1 MEQEQLTLYKLMI
14 LYLIEKV
21 DFPLSNSQISEFI
34 LDKGYTNYFTVQRA
48 FHELEEENMLRVKQI
63 RNMSHYALSDEG
75 SEAIEMFEYQIPNS
89 IKEDIAQ
96 FLKEKEY
103 ELRKEAS
110 VTADFYPSKGDEYTV
125 NLKIR
130 EKENLPQG
138 KANEILNKKS
148 GLLGISGVSS
158 DMRDVTSAADAGNE
172 RAKLA
177 TEMLAYQIKKYVGS
191 YAAAMGGLDCLV
203 FTGGIGENDN
213 RVRASVCENMGFLG
227 ISVDPA
233 KNQQRTS
240 DILDISGK
248 GSRVKV
254 LVVCTN
260 EELMIARDTKAL
272 VEARR

>member
-34 LDKGYTNYFTVQRA
+34 LDKGYTNYFTVQSA

-103 ELRKEAS
+103 ELRKEAN

-130 EKENLPQG
+130 EKESPLLEINLNVVSRDQAVYICDHWEKKHSDVYSMLIEKLLFDEP
-138 KANEILNKKS
+138 NK
-148 GLLGISGVSS
+148 
-158 DMRDVTSAADAGNE
+158 
-172 RAKLA
+172 
-177 TEMLAYQIKKYVGS
+177 
-191 YAAAMGGLDCLV
+191 
-203 FTGGIGENDN
+203 
-213 RVRASVCENMGFLG
+213 
-227 ISVDPA
+227 
-233 KNQQRTS
+233 
-240 DILDISGK
+240 
-248 GSRVKV
+248 
-254 LVVCTN
+254 
-260 EELMIARDTKAL
+260 
-272 VEARR
+272 

>member
-130 EKENLPQG
+130 EKENLLLEINLNVVSRDQAVYICDHWEKKHSNVYSMLIEKLLFDEPKSQISSLPCFDNAENG
-138 KANEILNKKS
+138 KI
-148 GLLGISGVSS
+148 GVSLS
-158 DMRDVTSAADAGNE
+158 
-172 RAKLA
+172 
-177 TEMLAYQIKKYVGS
+177 I
-191 YAAAMGGLDCLV
+191 
-203 FTGGIGENDN
+203 
-213 RVRASVCENMGFLG
+213 
-227 ISVDPA
+227 
-233 KNQQRTS
+233 
-240 DILDISGK
+240 
-248 GSRVKV
+248 
-254 LVVCTN
+254 
-260 EELMIARDTKAL
+260 
-272 VEARR
+272 

>member
-48 FHELEEENMLRVKQI
+48 FLELEEENMLRVKQI

-130 EKENLPQG
+130 EKESPLLEINLNVVSRDQAVYICDHWEKKHSDVYSMLIEKLLFDEP
-138 KANEILNKKS
+138 NK
-148 GLLGISGVSS
+148 
-158 DMRDVTSAADAGNE
+158 
-172 RAKLA
+172 
-177 TEMLAYQIKKYVGS
+177 
-191 YAAAMGGLDCLV
+191 
-203 FTGGIGENDN
+203 
-213 RVRASVCENMGFLG
+213 
-227 ISVDPA
+227 
-233 KNQQRTS
+233 
-240 DILDISGK
+240 
-248 GSRVKV
+248 
-254 LVVCTN
+254 
-260 EELMIARDTKAL
+260 
-272 VEARR
+272 

>member
-75 SEAIEMFEYQIPNS
+75 SEAIEMFEYQIP
-89 IKEDIAQ
+89 
-96 FLKEKEY
+96 Y

-130 EKENLPQG
+130 EKENLLL
-138 KANEILNKKS
+138 EINLNVVSRDQAVYICDHWEKKHS
-148 GLLGISGVSS
+148 DVYSMLIEKLLF
-158 DMRDVTSAADAGNE
+158 DEPN
-172 RAKLA
+172 K
-177 TEMLAYQIKKYVGS
+177 
-191 YAAAMGGLDCLV
+191 
-203 FTGGIGENDN
+203 
-213 RVRASVCENMGFLG
+213 
-227 ISVDPA
+227 
-233 KNQQRTS
+233 
-240 DILDISGK
+240 
-248 GSRVKV
+248 
-254 LVVCTN
+254 
-260 EELMIARDTKAL
+260 
-272 VEARR
+272 

>member
-34 LDKGYTNYFTVQRA
+34 LDKEYTNYFTVQRA

-130 EKENLPQG
+130 EKENLLL
-138 KANEILNKKS
+138 EINLNVVSRDQAVYICDHWEKKHS
-148 GLLGISGVSS
+148 DVYSMLIEKLLF
-158 DMRDVTSAADAGNE
+158 DEPN
-172 RAKLA
+172 K
-177 TEMLAYQIKKYVGS
+177 
-191 YAAAMGGLDCLV
+191 
-203 FTGGIGENDN
+203 
-213 RVRASVCENMGFLG
+213 
-227 ISVDPA
+227 
-233 KNQQRTS
+233 
-240 DILDISGK
+240 
-248 GSRVKV
+248 
-254 LVVCTN
+254 
-260 EELMIARDTKAL
+260 
-272 VEARR
+272 

>member
-125 NLKIR
+125 NLKI
-130 EKENLPQG
+130 KENLLL
-138 KANEILNKKS
+138 EINLNVVSRDQAVYICDNWEKKHS
-148 GLLGISGVSS
+148 NVYSMLIEKLLF
-158 DMRDVTSAADAGNE
+158 DEPN
-172 RAKLA
+172 K
-177 TEMLAYQIKKYVGS
+177 
-191 YAAAMGGLDCLV
+191 
-203 FTGGIGENDN
+203 
-213 RVRASVCENMGFLG
+213 
-227 ISVDPA
+227 
-233 KNQQRTS
+233 
-240 DILDISGK
+240 
-248 GSRVKV
+248 
-254 LVVCTN
+254 
-260 EELMIARDTKAL
+260 
-272 VEARR
+272 

>member
-21 DFPLSNSQISEFI
+21 DFPLS
-34 LDKGYTNYFTVQRA
+34 NYFTVQRA

-130 EKENLPQG
+130 EKENLLL
-138 KANEILNKKS
+138 EINLNVVSRDQAVYICDHWEKKHS
-148 GLLGISGVSS
+148 DVYSMLIEKLLF
-158 DMRDVTSAADAGNE
+158 DEPN
-172 RAKLA
+172 K
-177 TEMLAYQIKKYVGS
+177 
-191 YAAAMGGLDCLV
+191 
-203 FTGGIGENDN
+203 
-213 RVRASVCENMGFLG
+213 
-227 ISVDPA
+227 
-233 KNQQRTS
+233 
-240 DILDISGK
+240 
-248 GSRVKV
+248 
-254 LVVCTN
+254 
-260 EELMIARDTKAL
+260 
-272 VEARR
+272 

>member
-103 ELRKEAS
+103 ALAYSRTERI
-110 VTADFYPSKGDEYTV
+110 V
-125 NLKIR
+125 
-130 EKENLPQG
+130 
-138 KANEILNKKS
+138 
-148 GLLGISGVSS
+148 GLLCRSFNNNLIETHTV
-158 DMRDVTSAADAGNE
+158 
-172 RAKLA
+172 
-177 TEMLAYQIKKYVGS
+177 MLPRK
-191 YAAAMGGLDCLV
+191 
-203 FTGGIGENDN
+203 
-213 RVRASVCENMGFLG
+213 
-227 ISVDPA
+227 
-233 KNQQRTS
+233 
-240 DILDISGK
+240 
-248 GSRVKV
+248 
-254 LVVCTN
+254 
-260 EELMIARDTKAL
+260 
-272 VEARR
+272 

>member
-48 FHELEEENMLRVKQI
+48 FHEFEEENMLRVKQI

-103 ELRKEAS
+103 ELRKEAN

-130 EKENLPQG
+130 EKESPLLEINLNVVSRDQAVYICDHWEKKHSDVYSMLIEKLLFDEP
-138 KANEILNKKS
+138 NK
-148 GLLGISGVSS
+148 
-158 DMRDVTSAADAGNE
+158 
-172 RAKLA
+172 
-177 TEMLAYQIKKYVGS
+177 
-191 YAAAMGGLDCLV
+191 
-203 FTGGIGENDN
+203 
-213 RVRASVCENMGFLG
+213 
-227 ISVDPA
+227 
-233 KNQQRTS
+233 
-240 DILDISGK
+240 
-248 GSRVKV
+248 
-254 LVVCTN
+254 
-260 EELMIARDTKAL
+260 
-272 VEARR
+272 

>member
-48 FHELEEENMLRVKQI
+48 FHKLEEENMLRVKQI

-130 EKENLPQG
+130 EKENLLL
-138 KANEILNKKS
+138 EINLNVVSRDQAVYICDHWEKKHS
-148 GLLGISGVSS
+148 DVYSMLIEKLLF
-158 DMRDVTSAADAGNE
+158 DEPN
-172 RAKLA
+172 K
-177 TEMLAYQIKKYVGS
+177 
-191 YAAAMGGLDCLV
+191 
-203 FTGGIGENDN
+203 
-213 RVRASVCENMGFLG
+213 
-227 ISVDPA
+227 
-233 KNQQRTS
+233 
-240 DILDISGK
+240 
-248 GSRVKV
+248 
-254 LVVCTN
+254 
-260 EELMIARDTKAL
+260 
-272 VEARR
+272 

>member
-34 LDKGYTNYFTVQRA
+34 LDKGYTNYFTVQIA

-110 VTADFYPSKGDEYTV
+110 ETADFYPSKGDEYTV

-130 EKENLPQG
+130 EKESPLLEINLNVVSRDQAVYICDHWEKKHSDVYSMLIEKLLFDEP
-138 KANEILNKKS
+138 NK
-148 GLLGISGVSS
+148 
-158 DMRDVTSAADAGNE
+158 
-172 RAKLA
+172 
-177 TEMLAYQIKKYVGS
+177 
-191 YAAAMGGLDCLV
+191 
-203 FTGGIGENDN
+203 
-213 RVRASVCENMGFLG
+213 
-227 ISVDPA
+227 
-233 KNQQRTS
+233 
-240 DILDISGK
+240 
-248 GSRVKV
+248 
-254 LVVCTN
+254 
-260 EELMIARDTKAL
+260 
-272 VEARR
+272 

>member
-34 LDKGYTNYFTVQRA
+34 LDKGYTNYFTVQSA
-48 FHELEEENMLRVKQI
+48 FHVLEEEYILCVKQI

-103 ELRKEAS
+103 ELRKEAN

-130 EKENLPQG
+130 EKESPLLEINLNVVSRDQAVYICDHWEKKHSDVYSMLIEKLLFDEP
-138 KANEILNKKS
+138 NK
-148 GLLGISGVSS
+148 
-158 DMRDVTSAADAGNE
+158 
-172 RAKLA
+172 
-177 TEMLAYQIKKYVGS
+177 
-191 YAAAMGGLDCLV
+191 
-203 FTGGIGENDN
+203 
-213 RVRASVCENMGFLG
+213 
-227 ISVDPA
+227 
-233 KNQQRTS
+233 
-240 DILDISGK
+240 
-248 GSRVKV
+248 
-254 LVVCTN
+254 
-260 EELMIARDTKAL
+260 
-272 VEARR
+272 

>member
-21 DFPLSNSQISEFI
+21 D
-34 LDKGYTNYFTVQRA
+34 KGYTIYFTVQRA

-130 EKENLPQG
+130 EKENLLL
-138 KANEILNKKS
+138 EINLNVVSRDQAVYICDHWEKKHS
-148 GLLGISGVSS
+148 DVYSMLIEKLLF
-158 DMRDVTSAADAGNE
+158 DEPN
-172 RAKLA
+172 K
-177 TEMLAYQIKKYVGS
+177 
-191 YAAAMGGLDCLV
+191 
-203 FTGGIGENDN
+203 
-213 RVRASVCENMGFLG
+213 
-227 ISVDPA
+227 
-233 KNQQRTS
+233 
-240 DILDISGK
+240 
-248 GSRVKV
+248 
-254 LVVCTN
+254 
-260 EELMIARDTKAL
+260 
-272 VEARR
+272 

>member
-1 MEQEQLTLYKLMI
+1 MATPFTVYKLI
-14 LYLIEKV
+14 VLYMLQNTENT
-21 DFPLSNSQISEFI
+21 LTNSQISEFI

-130 EKENLPQG
+130 EKENLLL
-138 KANEILNKKS
+138 EINLKD
-148 GLLGISGVSS
+148 VSS
-158 DMRDVTSAADAGNE
+158 DQAVYLCDHWEKKHSDVYSMLIE
-172 RAKLA
+172 KLLFD
-177 TEMLAYQIKKYVGS
+177 EPNK
-191 YAAAMGGLDCLV
+191 
-203 FTGGIGENDN
+203 
-213 RVRASVCENMGFLG
+213 
-227 ISVDPA
+227 
-233 KNQQRTS
+233 
-240 DILDISGK
+240 
-248 GSRVKV
+248 
-254 LVVCTN
+254 
-260 EELMIARDTKAL
+260 
-272 VEARR
+272 

>member
-34 LDKGYTNYFTVQRA
+34 LDKGYTNYFTVKRA

-130 EKENLPQG
+130 EKESPLLEINLNVVSRDQAVYICDHWEKKHSDVYSMLIEKLLFDEP
-138 KANEILNKKS
+138 NK
-148 GLLGISGVSS
+148 
-158 DMRDVTSAADAGNE
+158 
-172 RAKLA
+172 
-177 TEMLAYQIKKYVGS
+177 
-191 YAAAMGGLDCLV
+191 
-203 FTGGIGENDN
+203 
-213 RVRASVCENMGFLG
+213 
-227 ISVDPA
+227 
-233 KNQQRTS
+233 
-240 DILDISGK
+240 
-248 GSRVKV
+248 
-254 LVVCTN
+254 
-260 EELMIARDTKAL
+260 
-272 VEARR
+272 

>member
-34 LDKGYTNYFTVQRA
+34 LDK
-48 FHELEEENMLRVKQI
+48 EENMLRVKQI

-103 ELRKEAS
+103 ELRKEAN

-130 EKENLPQG
+130 EKESPLLEINLNVVSRDQAVYICDHWEKKHSDVYSMLIEKLLFDEP
-138 KANEILNKKS
+138 NK
-148 GLLGISGVSS
+148 
-158 DMRDVTSAADAGNE
+158 
-172 RAKLA
+172 
-177 TEMLAYQIKKYVGS
+177 
-191 YAAAMGGLDCLV
+191 
-203 FTGGIGENDN
+203 
-213 RVRASVCENMGFLG
+213 
-227 ISVDPA
+227 
-233 KNQQRTS
+233 
-240 DILDISGK
+240 
-248 GSRVKV
+248 
-254 LVVCTN
+254 
-260 EELMIARDTKAL
+260 
-272 VEARR
+272 